1 MIIKDKGHESID
13 DPIRR
18 NPVDDLGGTG
28 GGSRGGERERDRDG
42 QRVYR
47 YEESPKK
54 VLSLISRMSRIDPG
68 MIRRRSEGI
77 QVMTEAKEGKS

>member
-1 MIIKDKGHESID
+1 MINEDKGHASID

-18 NPVDDLGGTG
+18 NPVDDLEGAG
-28 GGSRGGERERDRDG
+28 GGSRGEEREGDRDG

-54 VLSLISRMSRIDPG
+54 VLSPISRMSQIDPR
-68 MIRRRSEGI
+68 MI
-77 QVMTEAKEGKS
+77 

>member
-1 MIIKDKGHESID
+1 MIIEDKGHTSIG

-18 NPVDDLGGTG
+18 NPVDNLGGAG
-28 GGSRGGERERDRDG
+28 GGSRGGEGERDRDG

-54 VLSLISRMSRIDPG
+54 VLSPISRMSQIDPR
-68 MIRRRSEGI
+68 II
-77 QVMTEAKEGKS
+77 